1 MRMLPLPPISPRPP
15 IRRPRWSP
23 RGLAVASLVTVVS
36 LVLHATWQPAAAS
49 PRSVQPLAGQ
59 SGNASVGN
67 VYPEDLVWWWPLNVG
82 SATTLFHCWPNA
94 ARSSADSVVVWT
106 DKANHVV
113 AFAAARDA
121 AQLPAYAVALG
132 TTGKRDASPFVQIAG
147 KGHVVRV
154 AEKKSA
160 LRLNDI
166 ELACI
171 RTSDD

>member
-1 MRMLPLPPISPRPP
+1 MRMLSLPPIPLMPP
-15 IRRPRWSP
+15 IRRSRWSP
-23 RGLAVASLVTVVS
+23 RGVAVASLVTAVS
-36 LVLHATWQPAAAS
+36 LALYAALQAAPAS

-59 SGNASVGN
+59 SGTASAGN
-67 VYPEDLVWWWPLNVG
+67 VFPEDLVWWWPLNVG
-82 SATTLFHCWPNA
+82 SATSLFHYWPNA
-94 ARSSADSVVVWT
+94 AKSSADSVVVWT

-113 AFAAARDA
+113 AFGAAQDA

-160 LRLNDI
+160 LRLNDMQ
-166 ELACI
+166 LDCV